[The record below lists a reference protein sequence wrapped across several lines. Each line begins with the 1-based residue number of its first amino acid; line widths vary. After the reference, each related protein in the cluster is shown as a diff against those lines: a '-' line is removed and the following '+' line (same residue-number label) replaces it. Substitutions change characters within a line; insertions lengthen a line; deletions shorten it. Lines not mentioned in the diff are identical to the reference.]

1 MFPVVTT
8 LVVLALATG
17 VGIAAA
23 ALISDTDTSGFP
35 SAGLFGVSPV
45 HNGDTVAMSGTV
57 MVLANG
63 AARFC
68 PHSADAVADVVDTR
82 CDDPVALT
90 GLRADEL
97 TGSTTV
103 GKTLI
108 GRTYIEGTWH
118 DGTVVVRTQ
127 GAPKPVTPGR
137 AADSRPPCP
146 APKAGWQATD
156 PGWQPP
162 PALVDFIN
170 SRPQQFA
177 GLGVAYPSWEAG
189 AGGDDAPGPAE
200 VVVVGVVGDQSAA
213 RAEISAI
220 YSGNLCLTTAL
231 YSAADLDE
239 ASATI
244 QPHVGQWGILSATIA
259 GWQPGMEM
267 IDLEVVVVNDHV
279 WDLVKEAG
287 PDMVNVQPVIR
298 KISAS

>member
-1 MFPVVTT
+1 MFPVVTAV
-8 LVVLALATG
+8 VVLALATG

-23 ALISDTDTSGFP
+23 ALISDTDTSG
-35 SAGLFGVSPV
+35 SLNAGLLGVSPV

-57 MVLANG
+57 MVPPSG
-63 AARFC
+63 AAEFC
-68 PHSADAVADVVDTR
+68 PHPADAVADVVDTR
-82 CDDPVALT
+82 CDDAVPLT
-90 GLRADEL
+90 GLHSDEL

-103 GKTLI
+103 DNVRI

-118 DGTVVVRTQ
+118 DGTVTVRTQ
-127 GAPKPVTPGR
+127 GSPKPVAPGR

-146 APKAGWQATD
+146 APKSGWQATD

-162 PALVDFIN
+162 SALVDFVN

-177 GLGVAYPSWEAG
+177 GLGIAYPSWESGSSDGPTG
-189 AGGDDAPGPAE
+189 AAE

-213 RAEISAI
+213 RTELSAI

-231 YSAADLDE
+231 YSAAELDE
-239 ASATI
+239 ASAAI

-279 WDLVKEAG
+279 WDLVKQAG
-287 PDMVNVQPVIR
+287 SDMVNVQPVIR
-298 KISAS
+298 KISAN